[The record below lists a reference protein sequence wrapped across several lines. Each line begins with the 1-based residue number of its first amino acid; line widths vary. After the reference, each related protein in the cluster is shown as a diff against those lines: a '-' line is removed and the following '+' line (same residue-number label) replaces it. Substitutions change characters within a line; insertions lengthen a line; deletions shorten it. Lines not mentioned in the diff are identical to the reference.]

1 MTDRVVVLQADEAL
15 VLFELLHR
23 WEDEDRDL
31 QLQPG
36 EQSALW
42 ALSAALE
49 RLVVESIDPLYAE
62 RLQEARQQ
70 LLERG
75 GA

>member
-23 WEDEDRDL
+23 WGDEGRDL

-49 RLVVESIDPLYAE
+49 RLVVESLDPLYAE

-70 LLERG
+70 LLEQG